1 MIVFISNYPIG
12 DETKEG
18 MAQRILSIDDA
29 SKAQERVYLN
39 LSFKKNWKRK
49 EKKFNGI
56 SILSLNSFLHLFAI
70 LSYLIKADYIYIHSI
85 FNYLR
90 VSHVSLFL
98 IFKKV
103 ILDFHGVVA
112 EELRF
117 EKLYLKSIF
126 FQIIEIFAVVSSWK
140 FIYVTHS
147 MKEYLESKYFW
158 IKYKK
163 SVVLP
168 IVPQNAYVEDVNE
181 INLLKEKYNILDK
194 DIVFIYSGNLQKW
207 QNIDLMLESVKKIC
221 QLSYTKFI
229 FLVNDIENMQ
239 KKLVAYGLDNY
250 KNIYIESVAKDK
262 LGVFY
267 SIATYG
273 FILRDFHILNRVSNP
288 TKLSEYLM
296 YGIVPVVLSDEI
308 GDYKKYGYENIFIV
322 DLLKDI
328 TKIGNKK
335 SNINQNIFLKQK
347 QDFDSVKKKIFL
359 LAK

>member
-1 MIVFISNYPIG
+1 MIVFIANYPIG
-12 DETKEG
+12 DEAKEG

-29 SKAQERVYLN
+29 SKEQERIYLN

-49 EKKFNGI
+49 EKKFNEI
-56 SILSLNSFLHLFAI
+56 SILNLNSFLHIYTI
-70 LSYLIKADYIYIHSI
+70 LSYLIKADFIYIHSI

-90 VSHVSLFL
+90 VSHMSFFL

-103 ILDFHGVVA
+103 ILDFHGVVP

-126 FQIIEIFAVVSSWK
+126 FQIIELFSVLCSWK
-140 FIYVTHS
+140 LIYVTYS

-158 IKYKK
+158 LKYKK

-168 IVPQNAYVEDVNE
+168 IVPQNEYVCDANE
-181 INLLKEKYNILDK
+181 INLLKEKYNIVDA

-207 QNIDLMLESVKKIC
+207 QNIDLMLENVTKIC
-221 QLSYTKFI
+221 LLHSRKFI
-229 FLVNDIENMQ
+229 FLTNDIKNME
-239 KKLVAYGLDNY
+239 KKIAEYGLNKY
-250 KNIYIESVAKDK
+250 KNIYVTSVSKDK

-273 FILRDFHILNRVSNP
+273 FILRDLHILNRVSNP

-296 YGIVPVVLSDEI
+296 YGMIPIVLSDEI
-308 GDYKKYGYENIFIV
+308 GDYKKYGYKNIFIE
-322 DLLKDI
+322 DLIRNMDSVSYEKSDI
-328 TKIGNKK
+328 NKSIMK
-335 SNINQNIFLKQK
+335 KQK
-347 QDFDSVKKKIFL
+347 EDFNFSIQSIYK
-359 LAK
+359 

>member
-1 MIVFISNYPIG
+1 LIVFIANYPIG

-29 SKAQERVYLN
+29 SKEQKRVYLN

-56 SILSLNSFLHLFAI
+56 SILNLNSFLHIFTI
-70 LSYLIKADYIYIHSI
+70 LSYLIKADFIYIHSI

-90 VSHVSLFL
+90 VSHMSFFL

-103 ILDFHGVVA
+103 ILDFHGVVP
-112 EELRF
+112 EELKF

-126 FQIIEIFAVVSSWK
+126 FQIIEFFAVFSSWK
-140 FIYVTHS
+140 LIYVTYS

-158 IKYKK
+158 LKYKK

-168 IVPQNAYVEDVNE
+168 IVPQNEYVCDTNE
-181 INLLKEKYNILDK
+181 INLLKEKYNIVDT

-207 QNIDLMLESVKKIC
+207 QNIDLMLNSVKEIC
-221 QLSYTKFI
+221 SLSHLKFI
-229 FLVNDIENMQ
+229 FLTNDMKNMQ
-239 KKLVAYGLDNY
+239 KKIIDYRLDNC
-250 KNIYIESVAKDK
+250 KNIYIDSVNKDK

-273 FILRDFHILNRVSNP
+273 FILRDFRILNKVSNP

-296 YGIVPVVLSDEI
+296 YGIIPIVLSDEI
-308 GDYKKYGYENIFIV
+308 GDYKKYGYENIFIQ
-322 DLLKDI
+322 DLLI
-328 TKIGNKK
+328 NINNINNKL
-335 SNINQNIFLKQK
+335 SDINQNILKKQK
-347 QDFDSVKKKIFL
+347 ESFNL
-359 LAK
+359 LIKSIYS